1 LCKFAL
7 ARFAKQQKLIYVEAH
22 AGTLTPNMPLIE
34 RYIFR
39 IAGSA
44 FLIALGVLTAVIWL
58 TQAMR
63 DFDLMTTKG
72 QSLIVFFH
80 ITGLIIPSLLMVIS
94 PIALFIA
101 VLFALNKLNSDSE
114 LVVSA
119 SAGLSPFQLFRPFAA
134 LIVAVSLFSAFMSV
148 YAMPWSFRALRDAL
162 TEVQSDFLTRIVRP
176 GTFNMLEPGLFFH
189 YRDRGPGGSLLGI
202 FMIDRRDE
210 GQNNVYLAETGIAS
224 KVGEQNYLVLETGT
238 IQRQDKGSET
248 PAMIVFDSYALD
260 LSHFGSRN
268 EGAPLKPRE
277 RTTADLLKYDVA
289 DRYVRE
295 NEGRFRAELHE
306 RFVAPLY
313 AMAMGMIAFAALGA
327 PRTTRQNR
335 GAAMAGAVGAALLL
349 RVGGFGASAQMARDW
364 NGVPLG
370 YALPLIG
377 FVLAALYAFRFVFDR
392 PNRRARA
399 ALATA

>member
-1 LCKFAL
+1 
-7 ARFAKQQKLIYVEAH
+7 
-22 AGTLTPNMPLIE
+22 MPLIE
-34 RYIFR
+34 RYILK

-44 FLIALGVLTAVIWL
+44 FLVALGVLTAVIWL

-101 VLFALNKLNSDSE
+101 VLFALNKLNGDSE
-114 LVVSA
+114 LVVAS
-119 SAGLSPFQLFRPFAA
+119 SAGLSPFQLFRPFAV
-134 LIVAVSLFSAFMSV
+134 LIIAVSLFSGFMSLS
-148 YAMPWSFRALRDAL
+148 AMPWSFRALRNAL

-189 YRDRGPGGSLLGI
+189 YRDRGPGGALLGI
-202 FMIDRRDE
+202 FMIDRREE
-210 GQNNVYLAETGIAS
+210 GQNNVYLAETGIAT
-224 KVGEQNYLVLETGT
+224 KVEDQNYLVLETGT
-238 IQRQDKGSET
+238 IQRQDKGAET

-260 LSHFGSRN
+260 LSHFGSKQD
-268 EGAPLKPRE
+268 GAPLRPRE
-277 RTTADLLKYDVA
+277 RTTSDMLRYNVA
-289 DRYVRE
+289 DPYVRD

-335 GAAMAGAVGAALLL
+335 GAAIGGAVLATVLM
-349 RVGGFGASAQMARDW
+349 RVGGFGASALMARDPA
-364 NGVPLG
+364 GVALS
-370 YALPLIG
+370 YALPLLG
-377 FVLAALYAFRFVFDR
+377 AALAGLYAFRFAFERPFRRVRAVF
-392 PNRRARA
+392 A
-399 ALATA
+399 AA